1 MHTALQALSE
11 PHRMAILSML
21 ADGERPAGDFV
32 DALPIAQPTVSK
44 HLSVLREAGLV
55 TVRKDAQRRLEFTPA
70 RKDGVA
76 VPSETYLS
84 LVIATE
90 PVGDGKFALKL
101 RRAVNGPGVARLGK
115 LDVPKY
121 QGRRSGAMIVVSVDV
136 DAEGKPVMASKPAK

>member
-55 TVRKDAQRRLEFTPA
+55 TVRKDAQRRLYSLNPA
-70 RKDGVA
+70 PLKELDMWLARYRRFWTDR
-76 VPSETYLS
+76 L
-84 LVIATE
+84 
-90 PVGDGKFALKL
+90 DALE
-101 RRAVNGPGVARLGK
+101 ARL
-115 LDVPKY
+115 DREFP
-121 QGRRSGAMIVVSVDV
+121 Q
-136 DAEGKPVMASKPAK
+136 